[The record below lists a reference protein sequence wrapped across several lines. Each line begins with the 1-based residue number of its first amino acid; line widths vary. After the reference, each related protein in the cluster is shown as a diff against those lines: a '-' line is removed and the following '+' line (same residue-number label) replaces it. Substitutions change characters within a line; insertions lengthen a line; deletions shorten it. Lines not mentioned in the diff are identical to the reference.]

1 MYENTVATQ
10 ILILCPN
17 SDSFSSVWDSD
28 SCYLRT
34 VCSCINLTS
43 HSKSLGLEPWP
54 TFVSLSFHPL
64 DTVLLNRH
72 IWASFAVLGTESRS
86 EHLPSSKALLA
97 SCLSKLS
104 LFPRF
109 LSTMFLCPLIPLF
122 VMGFSD
128 ISLLWNLLVCF
139 HDLTA
144 EVASLLESS
153 DSAFTSDW
161 RGFCLFCS
169 CPSWELASAFGR
181 EAFTKRI
188 SLGGYSDF
196 LWNYFNPLNWLLI
209 LSLLCGLFSK
219 IKHKLRCSSYLSIWH
234 LLWSSC
240 SKLELTSSLFVTTL
254 YAEYQIPI
262 MLSYFY
268 YSYMFLPVLPPLRPY
283 ESRLHML
290 VFLFLASG
298 LECWAHSR

>member
-17 SDSFSSVWDSD
+17 SDSLSSVWDSD
-28 SCYLRT
+28 SCCLRT

-64 DTVLLNRH
+64 DMVLLNRH

-97 SCLSKLS
+97 FCLSKLS

-128 ISLLWNLLVCF
+128 ISLLWNLLLCFLIIMTWLPKWPPFSNPQILPSLVIGGAFVCSV
-139 HDLTA
+139 H
-144 EVASLLESS
+144 VHPES
-153 DSAFTSDW
+153 W
-161 RGFCLFCS
+161 
-169 CPSWELASAFGR
+169 PQPLAG
-181 EAFTKRI
+181 K
-188 SLGGYSDF
+188 
-196 LWNYFNPLNWLLI
+196 
-209 LSLLCGLFSK
+209 
-219 IKHKLRCSSYLSIWH
+219 H
-234 LLWSSC
+234 LL
-240 SKLELTSSLFVTTL
+240 
-254 YAEYQIPI
+254 
-262 MLSYFY
+262 
-268 YSYMFLPVLPPLRPY
+268 R
-283 ESRLHML
+283 ES
-290 VFLFLASG
+290 A
-298 LECWAHSR
+298 